1 MTAYNVTTNF
11 GSKDDLAS
19 GNTAKK
25 IKGSEFTTEFNN
37 IATGVNSKADTTTV
51 NTTTATA
58 NAALPK
64 AGGTMSGAI
73 AMGTSKITGAGN
85 PTDAQDVATKA
96 YVDTSSGAAL
106 PKAGGTVTG
115 NVILNDNV
123 KALFGTGSDLEIYHS
138 GTHSFIDHTAS
149 AGSLYLRSAQNLLIQ
164 NNAEDAIICTEDGAV
179 TLYHNSVAKAATSAT
194 GVTVTG
200 AVSLS
205 TLLRVAPSAEP
216 SSGSTAGDVYYDST
230 SNKLRCY
237 NGSGWNDLF

>member
-11 GSKDDLAS
+11 GSKDDLTS

-64 AGGTMSGAI
+64 AGGT
-73 AMGTSKITGAGN
+73 
-85 PTDAQDVATKA
+85 
-96 YVDTSSGAAL
+96 
-106 PKAGGTVTG
+106 VTG

-138 GTHSFIDHTAS
+138 GSHGFVDNTAS
-149 AGSLYLRSAQNLLIQ
+149 VGSLYLQSANSVFIR
-164 NNAEDAIICTEDGAV
+164 NNTENAIVCTENGAV
-179 TLYHNSVAKAATSAT
+179 TLYHDNAAKAATSAT
-194 GVTVTG
+194 GITVTG

>member
-11 GSKDDLAS
+11 GSKDDLTS
-19 GNTAKK
+19 GNAAKK

-58 NAALPK
+58 N
-64 AGGTMSGAI
+64 
-73 AMGTSKITGAGN
+73 
-85 PTDAQDVATKA
+85 
-96 YVDTSSGAAL
+96 AAL

-164 NNAEDAIICTEDGAV
+164 NNAENAIVCTEDGAV
-179 TLYHNSVAKAATSAT
+179 TLYHNNVAKAATSAT

>member
-64 AGGTMSGAI
+64 AGGT
-73 AMGTSKITGAGN
+73 
-85 PTDAQDVATKA
+85 
-96 YVDTSSGAAL
+96 
-106 PKAGGTVTG
+106 VTG

-123 KALFGTGSDLEIYHS
+123 KALFGTGSDLEIYHA
-138 GTHSFIDHTAS
+138 GAHSFIANTAS
-149 AGSLYLRSAQNLLIQ
+149 TGSLYLRSAQNLLIQ
-164 NNAEDAIICTEDGAV
+164 NNTENAIVCTEDGAV
-179 TLYHNSVAKAATSAT
+179 TLYHNNVAKAATSAT
-194 GVTVTG
+194 GITVTG

>member
-64 AGGTMSGAI
+64 AGGT
-73 AMGTSKITGAGN
+73 
-85 PTDAQDVATKA
+85 
-96 YVDTSSGAAL
+96 
-106 PKAGGTVTG
+106 VTG

-123 KALFGTGSDLEIYHS
+123 KALFGTGSDLEIYHV
-138 GTHSFIDHTAS
+138 GTHSFINHTVS
-149 AGSLYLRSAQNLLIQ
+149 TGSLYLRSAQNLLIQ
-164 NNAEDAIICTEDGAV
+164 NNTENAIICTENGAV
-179 TLYHNSVAKAATSAT
+179 TLYHNNVAKAATSAT